1 MSRQMASPLLWLYL
15 LSVPLRASAQGNSVP
30 STAIAQ
36 VRFEV
41 ASIHPS
47 RPGAS
52 AQDARVSA
60 GADRF
65 DAEASTVDDILEM
78 LNGWQL
84 YRVVGGPDWMRTD
97 RYDIHAK
104 AGAAIPSEER
114 QDAVLA
120 LLTERFKLVVH
131 RETRDIPAMVLTAP
145 KRPAGLKAAADGETA
160 SIRYGAH
167 GDPIFVAVP
176 MSAVTNYLSNMW
188 HSPVVDQTGL
198 AGTFDFSLAPSAVY
212 PAPGAAWGDLVREAV
227 LAFGFKV
234 ETRKVPMQV
243 TVVDRCERPS
253 EN

>member
-1 MSRQMASPLLWLYL
+1 MAPALLWLYL
-15 LSVPLRASAQGNSVP
+15 LSAPLRAAAQDNTVP

-47 RPGAS
+47 RPGAT
-52 AQDARVSA
+52 ARDAGVSL
-60 GADRF
+60 GPDRL
-65 DAEASTVDDILEM
+65 DAEAATVGDVLDM

-84 YRVVGGPDWMRTD
+84 LRVVGGPEWMRTD

-104 AGAAIPSEER
+104 ASTSIPVKER

-120 LLTERFKLVVH
+120 LLAERFKLAVH
-131 RETRDIPAMVLTAP
+131 HETRDIPSMVLMAP
-145 KRPAGLKAAADGETA
+145 KRPAGLKPAVDRETY

-176 MSAVTNYLSNMW
+176 MSAVTNYLSQIW
-188 HSPVVDQTGL
+188 QSPVVDQTGL
-198 AGTFDFSLAPSAVY
+198 AGTFDFSLAPSAV
-212 PAPGAAWGDLVREAV
+212 APQPGEVWGDRVREAIT
-227 LAFGFKV
+227 AFGFKV
-234 ETRKVPMQV
+234 EMRKVPTEV
-243 TVVDRCERPS
+243 TVVDHCERPS